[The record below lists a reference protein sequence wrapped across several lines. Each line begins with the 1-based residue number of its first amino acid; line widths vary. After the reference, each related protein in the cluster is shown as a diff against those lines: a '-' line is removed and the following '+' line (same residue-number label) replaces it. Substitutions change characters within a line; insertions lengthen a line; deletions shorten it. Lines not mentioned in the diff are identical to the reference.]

1 MLLGYEELEKE
12 WLQKKE
18 VGVVKKKVE
27 RVSVENINYISSAK
41 LFDKAQI
48 ENKEHSASDSVASQ
62 AKSSG
67 SNGLEQSEER
77 EIAEEDEG
85 SSGSENK
92 IGSDGCSSSLDLQ
105 EEQIKCKE
113 EKEKV
118 EEPRT
123 EEKLQEEEKEQNP
136 TDSVLESS
144 EKAGSKAAVMTL
156 DEPILYPDLEEECM
170 ESRREE
176 ETLLEQDEV
185 STEDEELE
193 SKGQTSSLN
202 VDEDESSVGPS
213 VALES
218 KDEEPDLEFFG
229 SHIINWYKEQMVCEE
244 EKKVVETEDKRE
256 IAEEDKG
263 SSGNEY
269 ETASDG
275 YCSFLELQEEEE
287 EDEAEGEQTTKEIL
301 QKEEQDPVLESKISG
316 SSAILS
322 AVTAFGRSD
331 GFCLA

>member
-1 MLLGYEELEKE
+1 MDLMLAFGRNVCFEGE
-12 WLQKKE
+12 
-18 VGVVKKKVE
+18 
-27 RVSVENINYISSAK
+27 
-41 LFDKAQI
+41 AQI

-144 EKAGSKAAVMTL
+144 EEAGSKAAVMTL

-176 ETLLEQDEV
+176 ETLLEQDE
-185 STEDEELE
+185 
-193 SKGQTSSLN
+193 SLRMKN
-202 VDEDESSVGPS
+202 
-213 VALES
+213 LTWN
-218 KDEEPDLEFFG
+218 FFG

-269 ETASDG
+269 ETTSDG

-287 EDEAEGEQTTKEIL
+287 EEEEAEGEKQQRDTAEGGTRSSVR
-301 QKEEQDPVLESKISG
+301 EQDFS
-316 SSAILS
+316 
-322 AVTAFGRSD
+322 
-331 GFCLA
+331 